1 MKKISAERARA
12 YFQERVTANAKTLVD
27 MADIVRRYPE
37 KFNFADTD
45 KVRVYLTNQLSMGL
59 QSLDIAL
66 TTAVRTSFDLDMEH
80 VPDAQDT
87 ALPMIARPSVPLT
100 VAPGGAVRPKP
111 AGRLFGSDEVV
122 MELVPAAPVRRTKPT
137 EDPKTVPDVTG
148 MIAESGFIED

>member
-27 MADIVRRYPE
+27 MADIVRRHPE
-37 KFNFADTD
+37 KFNFADTN

-80 VPDAQDT
+80 VPDAQDPGV
-87 ALPMIARPSVPLT
+87 PMIAQRSVPL
-100 VAPGGAVRPKP
+100 APSPGAAVRPRP

-122 MELVPAAPVRRTKPT
+122 MELVPATPVRRAKSV